1 MIIKTLLVACGF
13 VTASFIAVGA
23 VKQQEV
29 ATQEAPARTQIEQ
42 FGTRTTRY
50 STDSPSE
57 GQVAMIRETRP
68 FQYFGVTSVQRESD
82 HKIAEAAK
90 AVRQA
95 KSEDQRSTAI
105 DTLTKL
111 LRDDYD
117 DRLGGYDE
125 YLNQLEEKLVEMR
138 SKVQK
143 RREARDEMI
152 KLRIKVLEAEAEDLG
167 WPERMSGRFP
177 LRLVT
182 EPAKVEWGT
191 K

>member
-1 MIIKTLLVACGF
+1 MIIKPLLFACGL

-23 VKQQEV
+23 VNQQEA
-29 ATQEAPARTQIEQ
+29 ATQEAPGSSQ
-42 FGTRTTRY
+42 TTRY
-50 STDSPSE
+50 VTQAIPTDSLATVIKEAKPRLFHLTSK
-57 GQVAMIRETRP
+57 QRETD
-68 FQYFGVTSVQRESD
+68 G
-82 HKIAEAAK
+82 KIAEAAK

-105 DTLTKL
+105 NTLTKL

-125 YLNQLEEKLVEMR
+125 YLDQLEEKLVEMR
-138 SKVQK
+138 SKLQK
-143 RREARDEMI
+143 RREAKDEMI